1 MTTWQ
6 NMINGFGEPRRALVL
21 GPLIIGVNAV
31 VIWTLEH
38 TDIVAFAIV
47 FVFSNLIVF
56 AVSRLLWRTL
66 SSTHRSAAKTR
77 QGVAAKPSLRIARHI
92 PGLPIK

>member
-1 MTTWQ
+1 
-6 NMINGFGEPRRALVL
+6 MIDGFGDPRRALVL

-47 FVFSNLIVF
+47 FVFSSLIVF
-56 AVSRLLWRTL
+56 AASRLLWRTL
-66 SSTHRSAAKTR
+66 SSTHRIDGQDSPGGR
-77 QGVAAKPSLRIARHI
+77 SEAKPENRAAHPRTPH
-92 PGLPIK
+92 